1 MHVRNTHTRP
11 ILAPVVYP
19 KLFELPWLDCRQMC
33 RIHAPV
39 ETLKLYSAPCSL
51 RRDDMQ
57 TLLHRRTCHVVFFMP
72 GGNGS
77 EGPSSSLSTLSIVA
91 QIFGSGFAIWSMLSN
106 CSQSP
111 CAQSALSAFVCTLLL
126 LWVRSWLVRPRAIAR
141 RLRRDPEPIVGVR
154 APEDV
159 TFDAM
164 L

>member
-1 MHVRNTHTRP
+1 VPAICIPNLSLRLWCALSFSNSTAGLLSGVPGPCAR
-11 ILAPVVYP
+11 
-19 KLFELPWLDCRQMC
+19 WN
-33 RIHAPV
+33 
-39 ETLKLYSAPCSL
+39 LKLYSAPYSL

-57 TLLHRRTCHVVFFMP
+57 MLIHRRTCHVVFFMP

-111 CAQSALSAFVCTLLL
+111 CAQSALSAFVCTVLLF
-126 LWVRSWLVRPRAIAR
+126 WVRSWLVRPRAIAR
-141 RLRRDPEPIVGVR
+141 RLRRDPEPIVGVW
-154 APEDV
+154 PPDDV

-164 L
+164 S